1 VSWHGP
7 EYVRYFVVCTLVS
20 GVSSFS
26 LVVVC
31 VWQDVVCSRFVSV
44 AMVLRMAWI
53 SLRWVFWSGGEF
65 LCLVLRLGPN
75 FWETVPDHC
84 FFMGFPFTHF
94 GGSHVQNLR
103 EKESVLLGF
112 CCICECACICVS
124 EKVEHARQLRLD
136 APRCCSSVVQCP
148 AVWCR
153 VLQGVAVCRSV
164 LQCVAV
170 WCSVC
175 SAFAL
180 CCRSGSSVWPIAVSF
195 FPCVR
200 FKLLLS

>member
-1 VSWHGP
+1 MARCGLFWVS
-7 EYVRYFVVCTLVS
+7 
-20 GVSSFS
+20 
-26 LVVVC
+26 
-31 VWQDVVCSRFVSV
+31 FVSE

-53 SLRWVFWSGGEF
+53 SVRRVFGSGWGF

-84 FFMGFPFTHF
+84 FFVGFPFTHF
-94 GGSHVQNLR
+94 GCSHVQNLR
-103 EKESVLLGF
+103 EKESVVVGF
-112 CCICECACICVS
+112 CCICECVCICVS

-153 VLQGVAVCRSV
+153 VLQRVAVCHSV

-170 WCSVC
+170 CCNDC

-180 CCRSGSSVWPIAVSF
+180 CCRSGSSVWPVAVSF
-195 FPCVR
+195 FPSSFFLVPLR
-200 FKLLLS
+200 FFLSWISKTQPNYWVKLTASTWLTI